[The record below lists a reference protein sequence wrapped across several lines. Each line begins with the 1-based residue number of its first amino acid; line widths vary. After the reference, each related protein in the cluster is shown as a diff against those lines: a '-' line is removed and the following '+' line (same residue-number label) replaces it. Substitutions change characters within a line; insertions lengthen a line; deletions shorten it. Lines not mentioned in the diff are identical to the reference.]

1 MIITDSNSTAK
12 YQPILQQHAA
22 TRQEGHKS
30 SGSPDTGN
38 GLRLLKT
45 DKKGIYAEN
54 SKAVQPDRISGMEQP
69 TEAPGQ
75 EETEQAAEKLEKTLA
90 EFKHNKL
97 EFTVHEETGR
107 TIVKVV
113 DQESGEV
120 IKELPPE
127 ELLDLAAKLEEMS
140 GVLFDKKI

>member
-1 MIITDSNSTAK
+1 MIITDSTAK
-12 YQPILQQHAA
+12 YQPVLQHQSAI
-22 TRQEGHKS
+22 RQ
-30 SGSPDTGN
+30 TGN
-38 GLRLLKT
+38 RTANSSVEGTGLKLLT
-45 DKKGIYAEN
+45 NRDIRTTAEN
-54 SKAVQPDRISGMEQP
+54 VRSGIAAKAEPQPNDASSREI
-69 TEAPGQ
+69 
-75 EETEQAAEKLEKTLA
+75 TEQAVEKLEKTLS
-90 EFKHNKL
+90 ELKHNKL

-113 DQESGEV
+113 DQDSGEV

>member
-1 MIITDSNSTAK
+1 MIITDSTAK
-12 YQPILQQHAA
+12 YQPILLQAA
-22 TRQEGHKS
+22 NRIEGQKIAGS
-30 SGSPDTGN
+30 APSGS
-38 GLRLLKT
+38 GLKLLITRK
-45 DKKGIYAEN
+45 DRPSAEN
-54 SKAVQPDRISGMEQP
+54 DGNAR
-69 TEAPGQ
+69 PGQ
-75 EETEQAAEKLEKTLA
+75 VAGSAQAQEPLSQKDTEQAVEKLEKTLS
-90 EFKHNKL
+90 ELKHNKL